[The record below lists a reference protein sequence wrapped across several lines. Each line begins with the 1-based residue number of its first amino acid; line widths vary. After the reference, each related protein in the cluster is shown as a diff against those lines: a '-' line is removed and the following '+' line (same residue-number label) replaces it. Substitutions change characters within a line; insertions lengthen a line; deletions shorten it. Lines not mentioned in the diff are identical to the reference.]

1 LFLNEYTGR
10 GVRIAVVDSGV
21 HAGHPH
27 VGGVEQGVGIRDDG
41 LLDEDGKVV
50 RVVENIDRVAG
61 LARNEKGKFSVGGMT
76 SKLQAVKVA
85 VEAGIPTYIASGR
98 QAGRIP
104 AIAAGKPVGTRFIAR
119 GEAVSG

>member
-1 LFLNEYTGR
+1 M
-10 GVRIAVVDSGV
+10 ASG
-21 HAGHPH
+21 ASGS
-27 VGGVEQGVGIRDDG
+27 G
-41 LLDEDGKVV
+41 LG
-50 RVVENIDRVAG
+50 
-61 LARNEKGKFSVGGMT
+61 SGGMT

-119 GEAVSG
+119 GETA